1 MTDKKGL
8 RVILVLGVFSLLS
21 ALAGSSTS
29 LAIPKIALSLGVSS
43 SGATWVLQ
51 IGLITTTIFLVAFGH
66 FGDILSKNC
75 IFLAGGLI
83 FTVGSA
89 ITGIAPTLTVILI
102 GRVIQSVGSAMIM
115 ANSMGIVSDYFADSK
130 RAEALSYISMFI
142 SVGSISGPSIG
153 GFIMSVAS
161 WRWIYLI
168 NVPLMLLIIV
178 FGMKVLPVPKE
189 KASQVLTAAK
199 GVNWLG
205 QSIFSVGVI
214 LFFLSGLI
222 FQDHSQTVIAFLVL
236 AVGAALIFYSFVQ
249 DDRAKTPWIAPQIL
263 HNRRYMVS
271 ITALLLVMLVNSVS
285 NVLLPFYLQSYSGLS
300 PFNSGLIIMI
310 QPIVMLIFSPISG
323 YLADHFDRQ
332 LMTTFGLVILAFSQ
346 IGYIMYPGNLD
357 FPRIILPIV
366 LNGFGMAFFLSPNN
380 ALTMGLVPKDLSGI
394 AGSLNSFA
402 RTIGTTVGV
411 SFSATL
417 LFFFLPGVT
426 HITPQ
431 VGPAFMHAFAIVF
444 FGAFVISIIAAI
456 IVANRYISSLRA
468 ARKSAKESE

>member
-1 MTDKKGL
+1 MGDRKGL
-8 RVILVLGVFSLLS
+8 LVILVLGGLSLLS
-21 ALAGSSTS
+21 SLAGSSTS
-29 LAIPKIALSLGVSS
+29 LAIPKIALSLDVSS
-43 SGATWVLQ
+43 SSATWVLQ

-83 FTVGSA
+83 FTIGSA
-89 ITGIAPTLTVILI
+89 ITGIAPTLTIMLI
-102 GRVIQSVGSAMIM
+102 GRVVQSVGSAMIM

-142 SVGSISGPSIG
+142 SVGSISGPSLG

-168 NVPLMLLIIV
+168 NVPLMLLIIG

-189 KASQVLTAAK
+189 RASQVLAAAK
-199 GVNWLG
+199 GVNWVG
-205 QSIFSVGVI
+205 QTIFSIGVI

-222 FQDHSQTVIAFLVL
+222 FQDHSKTLLAFLIL
-236 AVGAALIFYSFVQ
+236 AVGAVLIGYSFVQ
-249 DDRAKTPWIAPQIL
+249 DDRAKTPWISPQIL
-263 HNRRYMVS
+263 HNRRYLIS
-271 ITALLLVMLVNSVS
+271 ISALLLVMLVNSVS
-285 NVLLPFYLQSYSGLS
+285 NVLLPFYLQSYGGLS
-300 PFNSGLIIMI
+300 PLNSGLIIMI

-332 LMTTFGLVILAFSQ
+332 LMTTFGLVVLAISQ

-357 FPRIILPIV
+357 LVRIILPII

-380 ALTMGLVPKDLSGI
+380 ALTMGLVPKELSGI

-402 RTIGTTVGV
+402 RTIGTTIGV
-411 SFSATL
+411 SFSSTL

-431 VGPAFMHAFAIVF
+431 VGPAFMRAFSIVF
-444 FGAFVISIIAAI
+444 MGAFVVSVIAAL
-456 IVANRYISSLRA
+456 IVANRYISSLKTSQKPVEKA
-468 ARKSAKESE
+468 D